1 MSRIHA
7 TAPMMGLWLSMCRC
21 LSSSRSECCN
31 LSVSLVR
38 TDSCESTNIQ
48 SHLLYF
54 IPRPSS
60 FYRSLLNEVLQSTSE
75 KGDGALRE
83 LSCSRSPFG
92 ST

>member
-21 LSSSRSECCN
+21 
-31 LSVSLVR
+31 
-38 TDSCESTNIQ
+38 SCESTNIQ

-60 FYRSLLNEVLQSTSE
+60 FYRSLLNEVLQPTSE